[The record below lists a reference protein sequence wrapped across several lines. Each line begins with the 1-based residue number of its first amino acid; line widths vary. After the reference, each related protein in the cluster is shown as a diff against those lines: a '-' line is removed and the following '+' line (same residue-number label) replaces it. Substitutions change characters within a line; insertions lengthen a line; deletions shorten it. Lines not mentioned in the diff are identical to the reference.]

1 MKTTEQIVTELKE
14 NIKFRIS
21 LYGYNEIKS
30 HDSYTY
36 GLIDTLKFIIGKEQ
50 AFNYVRTLIKE

>member
-14 NIKFRIS
+14 NIEFRIS
-21 LYGYNEIKS
+21 LYGYEEVKS

-36 GLIDTLKFIIGKEQ
+36 GLINTLKFIIGKDL
-50 AFNYVRTLIKE
+50 AFSYIRSLIKK